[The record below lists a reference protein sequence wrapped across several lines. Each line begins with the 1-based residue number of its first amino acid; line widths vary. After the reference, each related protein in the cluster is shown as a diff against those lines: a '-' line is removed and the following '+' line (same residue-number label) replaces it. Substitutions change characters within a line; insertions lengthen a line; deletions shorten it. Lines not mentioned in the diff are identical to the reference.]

1 VEVVVDSIETAGPD
15 RRARRLV
22 FRDGIEPRL
31 TSASVVKELGLE
43 PDCRLDLAEFESA
56 LAAVE
61 RRAAKERALR
71 ILAARERSSH
81 EVTQRLL
88 DDGYPDVLSRETVA
102 RMVEL
107 GVIDDDRFAGMWARS
122 RFAAGFGS
130 RRVLNELARR
140 GIDAAA
146 AQSAVAEAAGESDE
160 LKRAIAALGGRS
172 AGNRKERER
181 LIRRLVSRGFDLRV
195 AIAALDATAPSAD
208 L

>member
-1 VEVVVDSIETAGPD
+1 VEVVIDSIETAGPD

-22 FRDGIEPRL
+22 FRDGIEPRV
-31 TSASVVKELGLE
+31 TSASVVKDLGLE
-43 PDCRLDLAEFESA
+43 ADCRLDQAEFESA
-56 LAAVE
+56 IDAAE

-71 ILAARERSSH
+71 ILASRERSSY
-81 EVTQRLL
+81 EVTQRLV
-88 DDGYPDVLSRETVA
+88 DDGYPARLSRETVE

-107 GVIDDDRFAGMWARS
+107 GLIDDRRFADMWARS

-146 AQSAVAEAAGESDE
+146 AQSAVAEAAGENDE

-172 AGNRKERER
+172 ANNRKERER
-181 LIRRLVSRGFDLRV
+181 LIRRLVTRGFDLRV
-195 AIAALDATAPSAD
+195 AIAALDATAPAAD
-208 L
+208 V